1 MTLSTLHAQARA
13 RRSCDDR
20 GITLIEQMVVIVLLS
35 IVLTIAMSAFQ
46 ASSKVFNATNDDA
59 TGLADARKVSE
70 RMGRDIRNAR
80 GLDTGATS
88 SKLVIWIDT
97 NSDYRRQANESITW
111 ELQASGDGVHYDVIR
126 KVGSIETVVQ
136 ARSLVS
142 LIAFTY
148 DVAAPNTKV
157 VTAEVTYDAYVGV
170 GSATRTLYFVER
182 LRNVDDQA

>member
-1 MTLSTLHAQARA
+1 MTLSTVRNRLLESRERGDQ
-13 RRSCDDR
+13 

-46 ASSKVFNATNDDA
+46 ASSKVFNSTNDDS

-80 GLDTGATS
+80 GIDTGATT

-97 NSDYRRQANESITW
+97 NSDYRRQAAESITW
-111 ELQASGDGVHYDVIR
+111 ELQANGDGVHYDVIR
-126 KVGSIETVVQ
+126 KVGTTEQIVE

-142 LIAFTY
+142 QIAFTY